1 MGRHG
6 DSEIRRKIEIG
17 RWGDEGMMRAK
28 AGCQNIRKSG
38 YQRPQARDERS
49 KAGPKDLSSHLNN
62 GMGRRDLLRTSSYA
76 LENCIAAPDTVLT
89 VYLLENFFV
98 SFIP

>member
-28 AGCQNIRKSG
+28 AGCQNIRNSG
-38 YQRPQARDERS
+38 YQRPQARNERS
-49 KAGPKDLSSHLNN
+49 EAGLQDLSSHFDD
-62 GMGRRDLLRTSSYA
+62 GMGGRNLFGTNLHA
-76 LENCIAAPDTVLT
+76 LENCITSPDTVLT